1 MISINNYQDIQIIQD
16 ANFANTI
23 TFDDEYDT
31 DLYTYQA
38 KIAIDR
44 KGTPFTYNGVVDAV
58 NDISFTIVKTSATVL
73 TLSLNGN
80 QTSKFEDDFEG
91 VWDLLSKKTS
101 NDTFT
106 REIEGDVV
114 VSPSVTPKF

>member
-16 ANFANTI
+16 ANFVNTI

-58 NDISFTIVKTSATVL
+58 NDISFTIAKTSATVL
-73 TLSLNGN
+73 TLSLNAN
-80 QTSKFEDDFEG
+80 QTSQFEDDFEG
-91 VWDLLSKKTS
+91 VWDLLSKKTIGGEMV
-101 NDTFT
+101 
-106 REIEGDVV
+106 RESEGDVV
-114 VSPSVTPKF
+114 VSPSVTAAF